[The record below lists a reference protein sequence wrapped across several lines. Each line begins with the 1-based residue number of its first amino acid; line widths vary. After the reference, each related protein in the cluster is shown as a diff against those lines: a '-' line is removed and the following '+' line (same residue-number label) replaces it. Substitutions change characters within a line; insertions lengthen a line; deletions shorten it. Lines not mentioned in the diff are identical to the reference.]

1 LGGRRLLSIGDTT
14 LDLDART
21 HIMGV
26 LNITPDSFSDGGLFM
41 GPDASGTPD
50 YVKAIESALKMV
62 EEGAD
67 IIDIGGESTRPGA
80 QSVPEEEEIKRVLPV
95 IEGIRRHSKVP
106 VSIDTYKAGTARA
119 AVLAGASIIND
130 ISAGAFD
137 PEMAAVAAQTGAA
150 IILMH
155 IKGAPPDMQE
165 RPEYGDV
172 VSEVRAYLAERAD
185 RLRAAGVSGD
195 KILLDVGIGF
205 GKTVLHNL
213 ALINRLDEIK
223 SLGLPL
229 VLGVSRKAF
238 IGKLTGGA
246 EASDRLEGTIAASVI
261 GIVRGADI
269 IRVHDVRAAKRA
281 AAVADAIIREGGPD
295 KSR

>member
-1 LGGRRLLSIGDTT
+1 LSGRRLLSLGDVT

-26 LNITPDSFSDGGLFM
+26 LNVTPDSFSDGGLFM
-41 GPDASGTPD
+41 GPGASGAPD
-50 YVKAIESALKMV
+50 YAKAVESALRMV

-80 QSVPEEEEIKRVLPV
+80 KSVTQEEEIKRVLPV
-95 IEGIRRHSKVP
+95 IEGLRRHSPVP
-106 VSIDTYKAGTARA
+106 VSIDTYKSGTARA
-119 AVLAGASIIND
+119 ALEAGASIIND

-137 PEMAAVAAQTGAA
+137 PDMAAVAAGTGAA

-172 VSEVRAYLAERAD
+172 VSEVCGYLAERAGNFRD
-185 RLRAAGVSGD
+185 AGVLPER
-195 KILLDVGIGF
+195 ILIDPGIGF
-205 GKTVLHNL
+205 GKTVTHNL

-223 SLGLPL
+223 ALGYPL

-269 IRVHDVRAAKRA
+269 IRVHDVRAARRA
-281 AAVADAIIREGGPD
+281 AAVADAVLREGA
-295 KSR
+295 